1 MGLCM
6 GYTRKNGTNR
16 FSMDFTLWAPRT
28 NINYLLARSFL
39 ILTYY
44 RWKQFFGLPFHVEKE
59 EKKCYRGNA
68 FKKEKHNQWMGMDAP
83 AKLVIGLLH

>member
-44 RWKQFFGLPFHVEKE
+44 R
-59 EKKCYRGNA
+59 
-68 FKKEKHNQWMGMDAP
+68 
-83 AKLVIGLLH
+83 